1 MQEMHAVRDPLWK
14 HIYLPQKLYEATFT
28 KEFLRLSNI
37 KQLGPTYM
45 VYPGATHTRASHSFG
60 VYAVASK
67 LLENLL
73 EKGAREW
80 VTKTGCASFKAAA
93 LFHDLGHFPYTHSLK
108 ELPLLDHEVLTGLII
123 KNGTLSKLIE
133 ESGAN
138 IEQCA
143 AIVDTSIQTL
153 DKETLF
159 FRKLLS
165 GVLDPDKL
173 DYLNRDAFFCGVPY
187 GIQDT
192 DFVLSTILPHPDR
205 GITLQSSTIM
215 SVENL
220 LFSKY
225 LMYRTVY
232 WHKTVRIATAMM
244 KKTLFSALQNGYVKP
259 EELYTIDD
267 QSLYT
272 LLENKQYFEELEC
285 ADAVKQRK
293 IYAVLFET
301 SFLDDNK
308 FHTILENLNDRNLC
322 EIQLA
327 LIIGCKPHQ
336 ILIDIP
342 ERISFE
348 SDLWIQDEN
357 TIFSQSSTVFT
368 PDTVRAFTS
377 KLRKIRCAIDPEFLK
392 TSTDSDIH
400 KLHKIIEDFFTMQ
413 YT

>member
-1 MQEMHAVRDPLWK
+1 MHAVRDPLWK
-14 HIYLPQKLYEATFT
+14 HIYIPQKLYEACFT
-28 KEFLRLSNI
+28 KEFLRLSSI

-45 VYPGATHTRASHSFG
+45 VYPGATHTRSSHSFG
-60 VYAVASK
+60 VYHIATR
-67 LLENLL
+67 LLDNLIQ
-73 EKGAREW
+73 KGASW
-80 VTKTGCASFKAAA
+80 VTPEGYISFQAAA

-108 ELPLLDHEVLTGLII
+108 ELPLLDHEQLTA
-123 KNGTLSKLIE
+123 LSILNSTISSYIV
-133 ESGAN
+133 ESGGN
-138 IEQCA
+138 PEQTA
-143 AIVDTSIQTL
+143 QIVDTSIPT
-153 DKETLF
+153 DTVETLF

-192 DFVLSTILPHPDR
+192 DFVLSTVIPDKEK
-205 GITLQSSTIM
+205 GIVLSSSAII

-225 LMYRTVY
+225 LMYRAVY

-244 KKTLFSALQNGYVKP
+244 KKTLYTALQSGIIVPK
-259 EELYTIDD
+259 ELYTLDD

-272 LLENKQYFEELEC
+272 LLENKPYFEELEC

-293 IYAVLFET
+293 IYTVLYET
-301 SFLDDNK
+301 SFSDTIS
-308 FHTILENLNDRNLC
+308 FHKKLENLDFRFMA

-327 LIIGCKPHQ
+327 QIIGCKPYQ

-348 SDLWIQDEN
+348 SDLWIQDES
-357 TIFSQSSTVFT
+357 TVFSQSSTVFT
-368 PDTVRAFTS
+368 SDTVMSFTT
-377 KLRKIRCAIDPEFLK
+377 KLRKVRLALDPLYLSRLTTDGEQKLK
-392 TSTDSDIH
+392 
-400 KLHKIIEDFFTMQ
+400 KLIEDFFSMQ

>member
-1 MQEMHAVRDPLWK
+1 
-14 HIYLPQKLYEATFT
+14 
-28 KEFLRLSNI
+28 
-37 KQLGPTYM
+37 M
-45 VYPGATHTRASHSFG
+45 VYPGATHTRSSHSFG
-60 VYAVASK
+60 VYHIATR
-67 LLENLL
+67 LLDNLIQ
-73 EKGAREW
+73 KGASW
-80 VTKTGCASFKAAA
+80 VTPEGYISFQAAA

-108 ELPLLDHEVLTGLII
+108 ELPLLDHEQLTA
-123 KNGTLSKLIE
+123 LSILNSTISSYIV
-133 ESGAN
+133 ESGGN
-138 IEQCA
+138 PEQTA
-143 AIVDTSIQTL
+143 QIVDTSIPT
-153 DKETLF
+153 DTVETLF

-192 DFVLSTILPHPDR
+192 DFVLSTVIPDKEK
-205 GITLQSSTIM
+205 GIVLSSSAII

-225 LMYRTVY
+225 LMYRAVY

-244 KKTLFSALQNGYVKP
+244 KKTLYTALQNGIIVPK
-259 EELYTIDD
+259 ELYTLDD

-272 LLENKQYFEELEC
+272 LLENKPYFEELEC

-293 IYAVLFET
+293 IYTVLYET
-301 SFLDDNK
+301 SFSDTIS
-308 FHTILENLNDRNLC
+308 FHKKLENLDFRFMA

-327 LIIGCKPHQ
+327 QIIGCKPYQ

-348 SDLWIQDEN
+348 SDLWIQDES
-357 TIFSQSSTVFT
+357 TVFSQSSTVFT
-368 PDTVRAFTS
+368 SDTVMSFTT
-377 KLRKIRCAIDPEFLK
+377 KLRKVRLALDPLYLSRLTTDGEQKLK
-392 TSTDSDIH
+392 
-400 KLHKIIEDFFTMQ
+400 KLIEDFFSMQ